1 MADTDK
7 ESKTEKASA
16 KRLSDAFQKGTFAQA
31 QEIGVVFTLFAGLIV
46 VIWFG
51 RDLSMNVMNLSV
63 SILGNLSRIQINQDG
78 IEYWSLQS
86 LTTLSRFSGPFLI
99 AGMLGQDRYRSLG
112 GGS

>member
-63 SILGNLSRIQINQDG
+63 SILGNLSAAGGTVPDQLLEHFSWSGQQI
-78 IEYWSLQS
+78 
-86 LTTLSRFSGPFLI
+86 
-99 AGMLGQDRYRSLG
+99 GQPGHGR
-112 GGS
+112 